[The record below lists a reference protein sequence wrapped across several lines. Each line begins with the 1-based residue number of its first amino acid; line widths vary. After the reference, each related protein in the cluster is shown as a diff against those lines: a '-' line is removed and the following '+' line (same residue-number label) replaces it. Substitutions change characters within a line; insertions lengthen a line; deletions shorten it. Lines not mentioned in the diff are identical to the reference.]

1 MTARRAYGTGSLIE
15 KHGAWYGRW
24 RTPDGRRLSRR
35 VGPVRS
41 PGTDLGLTRRQA
53 EAQLRKLMLVEEARP
68 TPPAA
73 GRHTVDDAATALI
86 EHKRVQ
92 GVSRSYLATLEA
104 AHRRHFGP
112 MLGSTA
118 LRKVHRRDVEAM
130 SAQLLARGLSP
141 KTVSNTLKILHGVF
155 EHAIDLEWTADNPV
169 RRAARPRHVRESDP
183 DLRFLTIEELEAVLR
198 AIPDE
203 VVTRDPKPFRTG
215 RRGPSP
221 PPPPDV
227 MGPVLRVIVL
237 TAAFT
242 GLRQGEL
249 LALRWR
255 DVDWPIQRVR
265 VRQTWRRTEF
275 SARGKSD
282 LSTRRSVPMAD
293 RVVAELHAWS
303 QRTRYGGEEDLVFA
317 HPLLGRPLD
326 GAKVTR
332 RFQQACRDAGVR
344 VVRFHDLRH
353 TFATRLASS
362 GAPLRAI
369 QEFLGHADA
378 KTTQIYSHYAPSE
391 HELGM
396 VNAAF
401 TAERPRGP
409 AASPAMSGAP
419 VDASELGP

>member
-92 GVSRSYLATLEA
+92 GVSRSYLATLQA

-112 MLGSTA
+112 VLGSTA

-169 RRAARPRHVRESDP
+169 RRAARPRHVR
-183 DLRFLTIEELEAVLR
+183 
-198 AIPDE
+198 
-203 VVTRDPKPFRTG
+203 
-215 RRGPSP
+215 
-221 PPPPDV
+221 
-227 MGPVLRVIVL
+227 
-237 TAAFT
+237 
-242 GLRQGEL
+242 
-249 LALRWR
+249 
-255 DVDWPIQRVR
+255 
-265 VRQTWRRTEF
+265 
-275 SARGKSD
+275 
-282 LSTRRSVPMAD
+282 
-293 RVVAELHAWS
+293 
-303 QRTRYGGEEDLVFA
+303 
-317 HPLLGRPLD
+317 
-326 GAKVTR
+326 
-332 RFQQACRDAGVR
+332 
-344 VVRFHDLRH
+344 
-353 TFATRLASS
+353 
-362 GAPLRAI
+362 
-369 QEFLGHADA
+369 
-378 KTTQIYSHYAPSE
+378 
-391 HELGM
+391 
-396 VNAAF
+396 
-401 TAERPRGP
+401 
-409 AASPAMSGAP
+409 
-419 VDASELGP
+419 